1 MGRAPSHHAV
11 LILASLAALPGN
23 DERHGYAIK
32 KDVERRTSGDV
43 RLGSTSLYR
52 LLAQLLDDG
61 LVTEHAPAASDT
73 DQRRRY
79 YRITAAGRRALAAEL
94 DRLERVLLA
103 ARTTPQRRTS

>member
-11 LILASLAALPGN
+11 LILASVADG
-23 DERHGYAIK
+23 ERHGYAIK
-32 KDVERRTSGDV
+32 KEVERRTSGDV

-61 LVTEHAPAASDT
+61 LIAERAPAASEA

-79 YRITAAGRRALAAEL
+79 YRITSPGRRALAAEL

-103 ARTTPQRRTS
+103 ARPAAQRRTS